1 MIGVAIPAK
10 ERPIVAEFF
19 ELFKTPWEFY
29 RSGERYDVVL
39 CTSDNIC
46 TEAAGLVLML
56 SGEPTSF
63 ETEQKVCV
71 KSRPGG
77 FVVSSEGDRLPDL
90 WQPGNVSRSLESSF
104 ERGRDARAGCLCE
117 PEQSDNDHPGR
128 LQFVRGKCAFLLT
141 VGQPAVNA
149 GIPTLDNHIA
159 LVAWL
164 D

>member
-77 FVVSSEGDRLPDL
+77 FVVSSEGDRLPIY
-90 WQPGNVSRSLESSF
+90 GNLATFPCRSNPLLKKEWMQAPLAFVSR
-104 ERGRDARAGCLCE
+104 RHA
-117 PEQSDNDHPGR
+117 
-128 LQFVRGKCAFLLT
+128 T
-141 VGQPAVNA
+141 
-149 GIPTLDNHIA
+149 
-159 LVAWL
+159 
-164 D
+164 